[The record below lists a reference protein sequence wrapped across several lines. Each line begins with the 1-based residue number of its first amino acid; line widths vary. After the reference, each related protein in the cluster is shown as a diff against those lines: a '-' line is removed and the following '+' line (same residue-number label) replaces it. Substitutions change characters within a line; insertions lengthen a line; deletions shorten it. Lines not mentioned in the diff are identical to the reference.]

1 MPDSSASP
9 VRVLLAAAHD
19 ATLAGLRMALE
30 DGSFEIVAE
39 VTDAEAAI
47 AAAQRERPAVCLL
60 DVDIDGDAIAMMAAI
75 SRILPRAGIVALA
88 EERDEVTM
96 LDAVRAGAVGYL
108 LKDMDPGRLR
118 HALYGVTQGEAAIP
132 RTLVARLITE
142 FRLREHG
149 RRLPVGSGEVAELT
163 AREWDVIS
171 LLAEGASTREMAE
184 RLGIADVTVRRHVS
198 ALLTKLQV
206 ADRAAAVALLRAAR
220 L

>member
-1 MPDSSASP
+1 
-9 VRVLLAAAHD
+9 
-19 ATLAGLRMALE
+19 MALE

>member
-1 MPDSSASP
+1 
-9 VRVLLAAAHD
+9 
-19 ATLAGLRMALE
+19 MALE
-30 DGSFEIVAE
+30 DGPFEIVAE
-39 VTDAEAAI
+39 VTDAEAAT
-47 AAAQRERPAVCLL
+47 AAAERERPAVCLL
-60 DVDIDGDAIAMMAAI
+60 DVDVSGDAIAMIAAI

-96 LDAVRAGAVGYL
+96 LDAVKAGAVGYL

-142 FRLREHG
+142 FRLRDQG

-206 ADRAAAVALLRAAR
+206 ADRDAAVALLRAAGR
-220 L
+220 